1 MSLIILKTLPSLRL
15 FQQKTLFC
23 ILSTFSRI
31 VPNDVFT
38 RTTTSYQLIVKK
50 RSSRYWK
57 NSLDIISLQYKP
69 PAIRLP
75 LTRQTHDQRTRPRCC
90 SLNQTLLLPC
100 RHMRVLPSAS
110 CLVIHVPCLGA
121 CCCELF

>member
-1 MSLIILKTLPSLRL
+1 MSLIILKTLPNLRL
-15 FQQKTLFC
+15 FQQKNLFF

-31 VPNDVFT
+31 VLMY
-38 RTTTSYQLIVKK
+38 SQELQLPTNLLSK
-50 RSSRYWK
+50 RGLQDIGK